1 MQGKIEDAGARR
13 PAAEL
18 AELAALAA
26 LAAAR
31 RCEETLLNC
40 YCREVAAPAGQLRI
54 GPPAAQSDWPA
65 AIAMTLQRAPAQVLE
80 VQLPHSHDRL
90 LAVVGGAWLTG
101 NYRYLSPVF
110 HKAENKPWALLDWEA
125 LAALLLREMA
135 QQHELPPNTEL
146 MEQIRNSVAVSTEVL
161 SVPVPAA
168 IPADP
173 VDAYID
179 SEQSLTFG
187 HPFHPTPKSRQ
198 GFSDADLLRYSPE
211 LRTRFALAWFAVPR
225 DDIAQQSLLDTSCD
239 QLIAA
244 NAPAV
249 SADRV
254 AVPVHPWQAGY
265 LREHPLVRDALASG
279 RMQDLG
285 TQGADF
291 FPTSSIRTLYQP
303 GNPYF
308 YKLSLNI
315 RITNCVRKNAWYEL
329 ESAMHVNRVLR
340 PLLPELARQFPGLA
354 LMEEPAFLSVD
365 LRHADIE
372 QNRQVIEGFGL
383 ILRQSVDTLRAP
395 DCVPLLA
402 GSLFGNH
409 YYGEARMQ
417 RLLTALA
424 ARAGTTV
431 DAMTERW
438 FSAYV
443 AQLIYPVFHLFFA
456 HGVIFEPH
464 LQNVVLGL
472 RQDMPAQLFLR
483 DFEGVKLTPSRHPA
497 SSMSGISERARTSLW
512 YDEEQGW
519 NRVAYCLFVNNLC
532 EVIAQLGAGRQV
544 MTARLWSVVRHHLHT
559 YQHRHGNAAS
569 ARRIN
574 GVLAGRPFPAKTNFS
589 NRFFQRA
596 DRASTYVPVANPIP
610 FAGMEAAWQ

>member
-1 MQGKIEDAGARR
+1 MQLPTPSENAAVRR
-13 PAAEL
+13 LHAE
-18 AELAALAA
+18 

-31 RCEETLLNC
+31 RGQETLLNC
-40 YCREVAAPAGQLRI
+40 YCREVAGPSGLLRVGPSVGQT
-54 GPPAAQSDWPA
+54 DWPA
-65 AIAMTLQRAPAQVLE
+65 AITITVQRERGLVLQI
-80 VQLPHSHDRL
+80 QLPHVHGSL
-90 LAVVGGAWLTG
+90 LAVVGGAWITG
-101 NYRYLSPVF
+101 NYRYLSPIY
-110 HKAENKPWALLDWEA
+110 HKAESKSWALLDGEA

-135 QQHELPPNTEL
+135 LQHDVPPNTEL

-161 SVPVPAA
+161 AVPVPLD

-173 VDAYID
+173 VAAYVD

-198 GFSDADLLRYSPE
+198 GFSDEDLLRYSPE
-211 LRTRFALAWFAVPR
+211 LRTRFPLAWFAVPR
-225 DDIAQQSLLDTSCD
+225 EDIAQQSLLDAPCD
-239 QLIAA
+239 RLVAA

-249 SADRV
+249 SAERV

-265 LREHPLVRDALASG
+265 LRGHPLVRDALASG
-279 RMQDLG
+279 RLLDLG
-285 TQGADF
+285 AQGSDF

-329 ESAMHVNRVLR
+329 ESAMHVNSVLH
-340 PLLPELARQFPGLA
+340 PLMPELARLFPSLA
-354 LMEEPAFLSVD
+354 LMEEPAFMSVD
-365 LRHADIE
+365 FKNADTE

-395 DCVPLLA
+395 GTVPLLA

-409 YYGEARMQ
+409 YYGEARME
-417 RLLTALA
+417 RLLGELA
-424 ARAGTTV
+424 EKAGV
-431 DAMTERW
+431 HPDAMAERW
-438 FSAYV
+438 FSDYV
-443 AQLIYPVFHLFFA
+443 EQLIYPVFHLFFS

-464 LQNVVLGL
+464 LQNVMLGL
-472 RQDMPAQLFLR
+472 REGMPAQLFLR

-497 SSMSGISERARTSLW
+497 ASMPGISERAQASLW

-519 NRVAYCLFVNNLC
+519 NRIAYCVFVNNLC
-532 EVIAQLGAGRQV
+532 EVVAQLGGGRPS
-544 MTARLWSVVRHHLHT
+544 MTARLWSVVRHHLHV

-569 ARRIN
+569 ARRVN
-574 GVLAGRPFPAKTNFS
+574 ALLAGSPFPAKTNFS

-596 DRASTYVPVANPIP
+596 DRASTYVPVTNPIP
-610 FAGMEAAWQ
+610 LAALEAAA

>member
-1 MQGKIEDAGARR
+1 MQSHTYTDDA
-13 PAAEL
+13 
-18 AELAALAA
+18 AALRRSAE

-31 RCEETLLNC
+31 RCQETLLNC
-40 YCREVAAPAGQLRI
+40 YCREVAVPNGQLRV
-54 GPPAAQSDWPA
+54 GPPVGQNDWPA
-65 AIAMTLQRAPAQVLE
+65 AIAMTLQREHGQVLQ
-80 VQLPHSHDRL
+80 VDLPHIHDRL
-90 LAVVGGAWLTG
+90 LTVVGGAWLTG

-135 QQHELPPNTEL
+135 LQHDLPPNTEL
-146 MEQIRNSVAVSTEVL
+146 MAQIRNSVAVSTEVL
-161 SVPVPAA
+161 AVPVPPT

-173 VDAYID
+173 VAAYID

-198 GFSDADLLRYSPE
+198 GFSDDDLLRYSPE
-211 LRTRFALAWFAVPR
+211 MRTRFPLAWFSVPCE
-225 DDIAQQSLLDTSCD
+225 DIAQQSLLETPCD
-239 QLIAA
+239 QLIAG

-249 SADRV
+249 PAGRV

-265 LREHPLVRDALASG
+265 LRAHPLVRDALAAG

-340 PLLPELARQFPGLA
+340 PLLPELARLFPGLA

-365 LRHADIE
+365 LKDADVDS
-372 QNRQVIEGFGL
+372 NRQVIEGFGL

-409 YYGEARMQ
+409 YYGEARV
-417 RLLTALA
+417 RGLLAGLA
-424 ARAGTTV
+424 AQSGTHA

-438 FSAYV
+438 FSRYV
-443 AQLIYPVFHLFFA
+443 EQLVHPVFHLFFS

-472 RQDMPAQLFLR
+472 RDGLPAQLFLR

-497 SSMSGISERARTSLW
+497 GSMPALSERAQASLW
-512 YDEEQGW
+512 YDEDQGW

-532 EVIAQLGAGRQV
+532 EVIAQLGAGRQA

-559 YQHRHGNAAS
+559 YQHRYGNAAS

-574 GVLAGRPFPAKTNFS
+574 GLLAGSPFPAKTNFS

-596 DRASTYVPVANPIP
+596 DRASTYVPVTNPIP
-610 FAGMEAAWQ
+610 LAGVEAAWQ

>member
-1 MQGKIEDAGARR
+1 MQVQTNMEVAATRR
-13 PAAEL
+13 LSAE
-18 AELAALAA
+18 

-31 RCEETLLNC
+31 RCQETLLNC
-40 YCREVAAPAGQLRI
+40 YCREVAAPAGQLRV
-54 GPPAAQSDWPA
+54 GPPAGQNDWPA
-65 AIAMTLQRAPAQVLE
+65 AITMLLQREQAQVLE
-80 VQLPHSHDRL
+80 VQLPNIRDRL

-101 NYRYLSPVF
+101 NYRYLSPVY
-110 HKAENKPWALLDWEA
+110 HKAENMPWALLDWES

-135 QQHELPPNTEL
+135 QQYELPPNTEL
-146 MEQIRNSVAVSTEVL
+146 MAQIRNSVAVSTEVL
-161 SVPVPAA
+161 AVPVSAT

-173 VDAYID
+173 VEAYVD

-198 GFSDADLLRYSPE
+198 GFSDNDLLRYSPE
-211 LRTRFALAWFAVPR
+211 LRTHFPLAWFAVSR
-225 DDIAQQSLLDTSCD
+225 DDIAQQSLLDASCD

-249 SADRV
+249 CADRV

-279 RMQDLG
+279 RIQDLG

-340 PLLPELARQFPGLA
+340 PLLPDLGRLFPGLA
-354 LMEEPAFLSVD
+354 MMEEPAFLSVD
-365 LRHADIE
+365 LKDADVE
-372 QNRQVIEGFGL
+372 KNRQVIEGFGM

-409 YYGEARMQ
+409 YYGEARTQ
-417 RLLTALA
+417 QLLAALA
-424 ARAGTTV
+424 AQAGTSA
-431 DAMTERW
+431 DALTEGW

-443 AQLIYPVFHLFFA
+443 AQLVYPVFHLFFA

-472 RQDMPAQLFLR
+472 RQGMPAQLFLR

-497 SSMSGISERARTSLW
+497 SSMPELSERAQASLW
-512 YDEEQGW
+512 YDEDQGW

-532 EVIAQLGAGRQV
+532 EVIAQLGAGKPT

-569 ARRIN
+569 ARRVN
-574 GVLAGRPFPAKTNFS
+574 GLLAGSPFPAKTNFS

-596 DRASTYVPVANPIP
+596 DRASTYVPVTNPIP
-610 FAGMEAAWQ
+610 FASVEAAWQ

>member
-1 MQGKIEDAGARR
+1 MQSHTNTEHPGALRLSAEIAAG
-13 PAAEL
+13 
-18 AELAALAA
+18 
-26 LAAAR
+26 R
-31 RCEETLLNC
+31 RCQETLLNC
-40 YCREVAAPAGQLRI
+40 YCREVAAPNGQLRVA
-54 GPPAAQSDWPA
+54 PPVGQHDWPA
-65 AIAMTLQRAPAQVLE
+65 AITMTLQRVQGQVLQ
-80 VQLPHSHDRL
+80 VQLPHIHDRL
-90 LAVVGGAWLTG
+90 LTVVGGAWLTG

-110 HKAENKPWALLDWEA
+110 HKAENKPWALLDWES

-135 QQHELPPNTEL
+135 LQHELPPNTEL

-161 SVPVPAA
+161 SMLVPST

-173 VDAYID
+173 QEAYID

-198 GFSDADLLRYSPE
+198 GFSDDDLLRYSPE

-225 DDIAQQSLLDTSCD
+225 EDIAQQSLLDASCD

-244 NAPAV
+244 NAPPV
-249 SADRV
+249 PADRV

-265 LREHPLVRDALASG
+265 LREHPLVHHALSSG

-285 TQGADF
+285 PQGGDF

-329 ESAMHVNRVLR
+329 ESATHVNRVLH
-340 PLLPELARQFPGLA
+340 PLLPDLGRLFPGLA
-354 LMEEPAFLSVD
+354 LMEEPAFLSVNLKD
-365 LRHADIE
+365 ADVE
-372 QNRQVIEGFGL
+372 KNRQVIEGFGL

-409 YYGEARMQ
+409 YYGEARMR
-417 RLLTALA
+417 RLLAGLA
-424 ARAGTTV
+424 EQVGTHA

-438 FSAYV
+438 FSDYV
-443 AQLIYPVFHLFFA
+443 SQLVYPVFHLFFA
-456 HGVIFEPH
+456 HGIIFEPH

-472 RQDMPAQLFLR
+472 RQGMPAQMFLR
-483 DFEGVKLTPSRHPA
+483 DFEGVKLMPSRHPA
-497 SSMSGISERARTSLW
+497 ASMPELSARAQASLW
-512 YDEEQGW
+512 YDEDQGW
-519 NRVAYCLFVNNLC
+519 NRIAYCLFVNNLC
-532 EVIAQLGAGRQV
+532 EVIAQLGGGRQA

-569 ARRIN
+569 ARRVN
-574 GVLAGRPFPAKTNFS
+574 GLLAGSPFPAKTNFS

-596 DRASTYVPVANPIP
+596 DRASAYVPVTNPIP
-610 FAGMEAAWQ
+610 LAGLEAAWQ

>member
-1 MQGKIEDAGARR
+1 MQLPTPSENAAVRR
-13 PAAEL
+13 LHAE
-18 AELAALAA
+18 

-31 RCEETLLNC
+31 RCQETLLNC
-40 YCREVAAPAGQLRI
+40 YCREVAGPNGQSRV
-54 GPPAAQSDWPA
+54 GPLVGQNDWPA
-65 AIAMTLQRAPAQVLE
+65 AITMTVQRERGHVLQIE
-80 VQLPHSHDRL
+80 LPHVHDSL
-90 LAVVGGAWLTG
+90 LAVVGGAWITG
-101 NYRYLSPVF
+101 NHRYLSPIY

-135 QQHELPPNTEL
+135 LQPELPPNTEL

-161 SVPVPAA
+161 TMPVPPS

-173 VDAYID
+173 VDAYLD

-198 GFSDADLLRYSPE
+198 GFSDEDLLRYSPE
-211 LRTRFALAWFAVPR
+211 LRTRFPLAWFAVPR
-225 DDIAQQSLLDTSCD
+225 EDIAQQSLLDAPCD

-249 SADRV
+249 PADRV

-265 LREHPLVRDALASG
+265 LRKHPLVRDALANG
-279 RMQDLG
+279 RLLDLG
-285 TQGADF
+285 TQGEDF

-340 PLLPELARQFPGLA
+340 PLMPELARLFPSLA

-365 LRHADIE
+365 LKHADVE
-372 QNRQVIEGFGL
+372 KNRQVIEGFGL
-383 ILRQSVDTLRAP
+383 ILRQSVDTLRTP
-395 DCVPLLA
+395 DTVPLLA

-409 YYGEARMQ
+409 YYGEARME
-417 RLLTALA
+417 RLLTGLA
-424 ARAGTTV
+424 AQSGV
-431 DAMTERW
+431 HSEAMIERW

-443 AQLIYPVFHLFFA
+443 EQLVYPVFYLFFS

-472 RQDMPAQLFLR
+472 RQGLPAQIFLR
-483 DFEGVKLTPSRHPA
+483 DFEGVKLTPSHHPA
-497 SSMSGISERARTSLW
+497 ASMPGLSERAQASLW
-512 YDEEQGW
+512 YDEDQGW
-519 NRVAYCLFVNNLC
+519 NRIAYCLFVNNLC
-532 EVIAQLGAGRQV
+532 EVIAQLGANKPA
-544 MTARLWSVVRHHLHT
+544 MTARLWSVVRHHLHV

-569 ARRIN
+569 ARRVN
-574 GVLAGRPFPAKTNFS
+574 ALLAGTPFPAKTNFS

-596 DRASTYVPVANPIP
+596 DRASTYVPVTNPIP
-610 FAGMEAAWQ
+610 LAAMEAAA

>member
-1 MQGKIEDAGARR
+1 MPNQTNPENAAARLS
-13 PAAEL
+13 AEL
-18 AELAALAA
+18 AS
-26 LAAAR
+26 AR
-31 RCEETLLNC
+31 RCQETLLNC
-40 YCREVAAPAGQLRI
+40 YCREVALPNGQLRV
-54 GPPAAQSDWPA
+54 GPPMDPHDWPA
-65 AIAMTLQRAPAQVLE
+65 AIVMTAQRERAHVLQIR
-80 VQLPHSHDRL
+80 LPHVRDSL

-101 NYRYLSPVF
+101 NYRYLSAIF
-110 HKAENKPWALLDWEA
+110 HKAGNKAWAMVEWEA
-125 LAALLLREMA
+125 LAALLLRDLA
-135 QQHELPPNTEL
+135 LQHALPPNTEL
-146 MEQIRNSVAVSTEVL
+146 MEQIRNSVAVSTAVL
-161 SVPVPAA
+161 MVPVPAT

-198 GFSDADLLRYSPE
+198 GFSDEDLLRYSPE
-211 LRTRFALAWFAVPR
+211 MRTRFPLAWFSVPR
-225 DDIAQQSLLDTSCD
+225 EDIAQQSLLARTCD
-239 QLIAA
+239 QLIAS

-249 SADRV
+249 AGDRV
-254 AVPVHPWQAGY
+254 AVPVHPWQAGD
-265 LREHPLVRDALASG
+265 LRTHPLVHDALASG
-279 RMQDLG
+279 RLQDLG
-285 TQGADF
+285 IQGEDF

-340 PLLPELARQFPGLA
+340 PLLPELAQRFPGLA

-365 LRHADIE
+365 LRDADVAK
-372 QNRQVIEGFGL
+372 NRQVVEGFGL
-383 ILRQSVDTLRAP
+383 ILRQSVDTLCAP
-395 DCVPLLA
+395 DVVPLLA

-409 YYGEARMQ
+409 HYGQARMR
-417 RLLTALA
+417 RLLDTLA
-424 ARAGTTV
+424 TRDGLPV

-443 AQLIYPVFHLFFA
+443 EQLVYPVFHLFFS

-464 LQNVVLGL
+464 LQNVVIGL

-497 SSMSGISERARTSLW
+497 ASMPELSARAQASLW

-519 NRVAYCLFVNNLC
+519 NRIAYCLFVNNLC
-532 EVIAQLGAGRQV
+532 EVIAQLGGDRPV
-544 MTARLWSVVRHHLHT
+544 MTARLWSVVRHHLHV

-569 ARRIN
+569 ARRVN
-574 GVLAGRPFPAKTNFS
+574 ALLAGSPFPAKTNFS

-596 DRASTYVPVANPIP
+596 DRASTYVPVTNPIP
-610 FAGMEAAWQ
+610 LAGLEAA

>member
-1 MQGKIEDAGARR
+1 MQLPTPSENAAVRR
-13 PAAEL
+13 LHAE
-18 AELAALAA
+18 

-31 RCEETLLNC
+31 RSQETLLNC
-40 YCREVAAPAGQLRI
+40 YCREVAGPSGLLRV
-54 GPPAAQSDWPA
+54 GPPVGQTDWPVA
-65 AIAMTLQRAPAQVLE
+65 VTMTVQREHGLVLQI
-80 VQLPHSHDRL
+80 QLPHVRDSL
-90 LAVVGGAWLTG
+90 LAVVGGAWITG
-101 NYRYLSPVF
+101 NYRYLSPIY
-110 HKAENKPWALLDWEA
+110 HKAENKPWALLDGEA

-135 QQHELPPNTEL
+135 LQHDVPPNTEL

-161 SVPVPAA
+161 AVPVPLD

-173 VDAYID
+173 VAAYVD

-198 GFSDADLLRYSPE
+198 GFSDEDLLRYSPE
-211 LRTRFALAWFAVPR
+211 LRTRFPLTWFAVPR
-225 DDIAQQSLLDTSCD
+225 EDVAQQSLLDAPCD
-239 QLIAA
+239 RLVAA

-265 LREHPLVRDALASG
+265 LRGHPLVRDALASG
-279 RMQDLG
+279 RLLDLG
-285 TQGADF
+285 AQGEDF

-329 ESAMHVNRVLR
+329 ESAMHVNSVLR
-340 PLLPELARQFPGLA
+340 PLLPELSRLFPNLA
-354 LMEEPAFLSVD
+354 LMEEPAFMSVD
-365 LRHADIE
+365 LKDADTE

-395 DCVPLLA
+395 GTVPLLA

-409 YYGEARMQ
+409 YYGEARME
-417 RLLTALA
+417 RLLDELA
-424 ARAGTTV
+424 EKAGV
-431 DAMTERW
+431 QPDAMAERW
-438 FSAYV
+438 FSDYV
-443 AQLIYPVFHLFFA
+443 EQLIYPVFHLFFS

-464 LQNVVLGL
+464 LQNVMLGL
-472 RQDMPAQLFLR
+472 REGMPAQLFLR

-497 SSMSGISERARTSLW
+497 ASMPGISERAQASLW

-519 NRVAYCLFVNNLC
+519 NRIAYCVFVNNLC
-532 EVIAQLGAGRQV
+532 EVVAQLGGGRPS
-544 MTARLWSVVRHHLHT
+544 MTARLWAMVRHHLHV

-569 ARRIN
+569 ARRVN
-574 GVLAGRPFPAKTNFS
+574 ALLAGSPFPAKTNFS

-610 FAGMEAAWQ
+610 LAALEAAA

>member
-1 MQGKIEDAGARR
+1 MQSQTNTVHPGALRLS
-13 PAAEL
+13 AE
-18 AELAALAA
+18 

-31 RCEETLLNC
+31 RCQETLLNC
-40 YCREVAAPAGQLRI
+40 YCREVAAPDGQLRV
-54 GPPAAQSDWPA
+54 GPPVGQHDWPA
-65 AIAMTLQRAPAQVLE
+65 AITMTLQREQGQVLQ
-80 VQLPHSHDRL
+80 VQLPYIHDRL
-90 LAVVGGAWLTG
+90 LTVVAGAWLTG

-110 HKAENKPWALLDWEA
+110 HKAENKPWALLDWES

-135 QQHELPPNTEL
+135 LQHNLPPNTEL
-146 MEQIRNSVAVSTEVL
+146 MEQIRNSVSVSTEVL
-161 SVPVPAA
+161 SVPVPST
-168 IPADP
+168 ISTDP
-173 VDAYID
+173 VAAYVD

-198 GFSDADLLRYSPE
+198 GFSDDDLLRYSPE
-211 LRTRFALAWFAVPR
+211 LRTRFPLAWFAVPR
-225 DDIAQQSLLDTSCD
+225 EDIAQQSLLDASCD

-249 SADRV
+249 QTGRV

-265 LREHPLVRDALASG
+265 LREHPLVRDALSSG
-279 RMQDLG
+279 RIQDLG
-285 TQGADF
+285 AQGADF

-340 PLLPELARQFPGLA
+340 PLLPELRRLFPGLA

-365 LRHADIE
+365 LKDADVE
-372 QNRQVIEGFGL
+372 KNRQVVEGFGL

-395 DCVPLLA
+395 DCVPVLA

-409 YYGEARMQ
+409 YYGEARMH
-417 RLLTALA
+417 RLLAGLA
-424 ARAGTTV
+424 EQAGTHA
-431 DAMTERW
+431 DAMTEHW

-443 AQLIYPVFHLFFA
+443 AQLVYPVLHLFFA

-472 RQDMPAQLFLR
+472 RQGMPAQIFLR

-497 SSMSGISERARTSLW
+497 ASMPELSERAQASLW
-512 YDEEQGW
+512 YDDEQGW

-532 EVIAQLGAGRQV
+532 EAIAQLGAGKPA

-569 ARRIN
+569 ARRVN
-574 GVLAGRPFPAKTNFS
+574 ALLAGSPFPAKTNFS

-596 DRASTYVPVANPIP
+596 DRASTYVPVTNPIAL
-610 FAGMEAAWQ
+610 AGMAAA

>member
-1 MQGKIEDAGARR
+1 M
-13 PAAEL
+13 P
-18 AELAALAA
+18 
-26 LAAAR
+26 
-31 RCEETLLNC
+31 
-40 YCREVAAPAGQLRI
+40 RE
-54 GPPAAQSDWPA
+54 
-65 AIAMTLQRAPAQVLE
+65 
-80 VQLPHSHDRL
+80 
-90 LAVVGGAWLTG
+90 
-101 NYRYLSPVF
+101 
-110 HKAENKPWALLDWEA
+110 
-125 LAALLLREMA
+125 
-135 QQHELPPNTEL
+135 
-146 MEQIRNSVAVSTEVL
+146 
-161 SVPVPAA
+161 
-168 IPADP
+168 
-173 VDAYID
+173 
-179 SEQSLTFG
+179 
-187 HPFHPTPKSRQ
+187 
-198 GFSDADLLRYSPE
+198 
-211 LRTRFALAWFAVPR
+211 
-225 DDIAQQSLLDTSCD
+225 DIAQQSLLNASCD
-239 QLIAA
+239 KLIAA

-249 SADRV
+249 SADRA

-291 FPTSSIRTLYQP
+291 FPTSSIRTLCQP

-340 PLLPELARQFPGLA
+340 PLLPDLGRLFPGLA

-365 LRHADIE
+365 MKDADIE
-372 QNRQVIEGFGL
+372 KNRQVIEGFGL
-383 ILRQSVDTLRAP
+383 ILRQSVDTLRTP

-417 RLLTALA
+417 RLLAALA
-424 ARAGTTV
+424 AQAGTTV

-443 AQLIYPVFHLFFA
+443 SQLLYPVFHLFFA

-497 SSMSGISERARTSLW
+497 SSMPELSERAQASLW

-532 EVIAQLGAGRQV
+532 EVIAQLGAGRPV
-544 MTARLWSVVRHHLHT
+544 TTARLWSVVRHHLHT
-559 YQHRHGNAAS
+559 YQHRYGNAAS

-574 GVLAGRPFPAKTNFS
+574 GLLAGSPFPAKTNFS

-610 FAGMEAAWQ
+610 FAGVEAAWQ

>member
-1 MQGKIEDAGARR
+1 MQLPTPSEDAAVRR
-13 PAAEL
+13 LHAE
-18 AELAALAA
+18 

-31 RCEETLLNC
+31 RSQETLLNC
-40 YCREVAAPAGQLRI
+40 YCREVAAPNGLLRV
-54 GPPAAQSDWPA
+54 GPPVGQNDWPA
-65 AIAMTLQRAPAQVLE
+65 AVMMAVQRERGQVLQI
-80 VQLPHSHDRL
+80 QLPNVQGSL
-90 LAVVGGAWLTG
+90 LAVVGGAWITG
-101 NYRYLSPVF
+101 NYRYLSPIH
-110 HKAENKPWALLDWEA
+110 HKAENRPWALLDAES

-135 QQHELPPNTEL
+135 LQHEVPPNTEL

-161 SVPVPAA
+161 AVPVPLD

-173 VDAYID
+173 VAAYVD

-198 GFSDADLLRYSPE
+198 GFSEEDLLRYSPE
-211 LRTRFALAWFAVPR
+211 LRTRFPLAWFSVPR
-225 DDIAQQSLLDTSCD
+225 EDIAQQSLLAAPCD

-249 SADRV
+249 DADRV

-265 LREHPLVRDALASG
+265 LRGHPLVRDALASG
-279 RMQDLG
+279 RLHDLG
-285 TQGADF
+285 VQGEDF

-329 ESAMHVNRVLR
+329 ESAMHVNSVLR
-340 PLLPELARQFPGLA
+340 PLMPELARRFPSLA
-354 LMEEPAFLSVD
+354 LMEEPAFMSVD
-365 LRHADIE
+365 LRDADVE

-395 DCVPLLA
+395 GTVPLLA

-409 YYGEARMQ
+409 YYSEARME
-417 RLLTALA
+417 RLLGELA
-424 ARAGTTV
+424 EKNGV
-431 DAMTERW
+431 HPDAMTERW
-438 FSAYV
+438 FSDYV
-443 AQLIYPVFHLFFA
+443 EQLIHPVFHLFFA
-456 HGVIFEPH
+456 HGIIFEPH
-464 LQNVVLGL
+464 LQNVMLGL
-472 RQDMPAQLFLR
+472 RDGMPAQLFLR

-497 SSMSGISERARTSLW
+497 ASMPGISERAQASLW
-512 YDEEQGW
+512 YDEDQGW
-519 NRVAYCLFVNNLC
+519 NRIAYCVFVNNLC
-532 EVIAQLGAGRQV
+532 EVIAQLGAGKPA
-544 MTARLWSVVRHHLHT
+544 MTARLWSVVRHHLHV

-569 ARRIN
+569 AQRVN
-574 GVLAGRPFPAKTNFS
+574 ALLAGNPFPAKTNFS

-596 DRASTYVPVANPIP
+596 DRASTYVPVTNPIP
-610 FAGMEAAWQ
+610 LAALEAAA

>member
-1 MQGKIEDAGARR
+1 MQVQTKIEVTGAHRL
-13 PAAEL
+13 L
-18 AELAALAA
+18 AE

-31 RCEETLLNC
+31 RCQETLLNC
-40 YCREVAAPAGQLRI
+40 YCREVAAPAGQMRV
-54 GPPAAQSDWPA
+54 GPPARKNDWPA
-65 AIAMTLQRAPAQVLE
+65 TIAMTLQREAAQVLE
-80 VQLPHSHDRL
+80 VQLPHIHDRL

-110 HKAENKPWALLDWEA
+110 HKAENRPWALLDWES

-135 QQHELPPNTEL
+135 QQHELPLNTEL
-146 MEQIRNSVAVSTEVL
+146 LEQIRNSVAVSTEVL
-161 SVPVPAA
+161 SMPVPAT

-173 VDAYID
+173 VEAYID

-198 GFSDADLLRYSPE
+198 GFSDDDLLRYSPE
-211 LRTRFALAWFAVPR
+211 LRTRFPLAWFAVPHE
-225 DDIAQQSLLDTSCD
+225 DIAQQSLLNASCD

-244 NAPAV
+244 HAPTV
-249 SADRV
+249 CADRV
-254 AVPVHPWQAGY
+254 AVPVHPWQADY
-265 LREHPLVRDALASG
+265 LREHPLVRDALANG

-285 TQGADF
+285 TRGADF

-329 ESAMHVNRVLR
+329 ESAMHVNSVLR
-340 PLLPELARQFPGLA
+340 PLLPALGQLFPGLA

-365 LRHADIE
+365 LKDADIE

-383 ILRQSVDTLRAP
+383 ILRQSVDTLRTP

-417 RLLTALA
+417 RLLTELA
-424 ARAGTTV
+424 AQAGTPMDV
-431 DAMTERW
+431 MAERW

-443 AQLIYPVFHLFFA
+443 SQLLYPVFHLFFA

-472 RQDMPAQLFLR
+472 RQNMPAQLFLR

-497 SSMSGISERARTSLW
+497 SSMPGLSERAQASLW

-532 EVIAQLGAGRQV
+532 EVIAQLGVGRPA
-544 MTARLWSVVRHHLHT
+544 MTTRLWSVVRHHLHT
-559 YQHRHGNAAS
+559 YQHRYGNASS
-569 ARRIN
+569 ARRVN
-574 GVLAGRPFPAKTNFS
+574 GLLAGNPFPAKTNFS

-610 FAGMEAAWQ
+610 FAGVEAAWQ

>member
-1 MQGKIEDAGARR
+1 MQSQAIIEDTGTLPL
-13 PAAEL
+13 PAD
-18 AELAALAA
+18 

-31 RCEETLLNC
+31 RCQETLLNC
-40 YCREVAAPAGQLRI
+40 YCREVAVPDGKLRV
-54 GPPAAQSDWPA
+54 GPPVGQHDWPA
-65 AIAMTLQRAPAQVLE
+65 AIAMTMQRTPGQVLQVE
-80 VQLPHSHDRL
+80 LPHVHDRL
-90 LAVVGGAWLTG
+90 LAVVGGAWHTG

-110 HKAENKPWALLDWEA
+110 HKAENKPWALLDWES

-135 QQHELPPNTEL
+135 LKHEVPPNTEL
-146 MEQIRNSVAVSTEVL
+146 MEQIRNSFAVSTEVL
-161 SVPVPAA
+161 AVPVPAT
-168 IPADP
+168 IPTDP
-173 VDAYID
+173 VEAYID

-198 GFSDADLLRYSPE
+198 GFSDDDLLRYSPE
-211 LRTRFALAWFAVPR
+211 LRTRFALAWFSVPR
-225 DDIAQQSLLDTSCD
+225 EDIAQQSLLDACCD
-239 QLIAA
+239 ALIAP

-249 SADRV
+249 PGDRV

-265 LREHPLVRDALASG
+265 LREHPLVRDALSSG

-340 PLLPELARQFPGLA
+340 PLLPELARMFPGLA

-365 LRHADIE
+365 LKDADIE

-395 DCVPLLA
+395 DCIPLLA

-409 YYGEARMQ
+409 YYGEARMH
-417 RLLTALA
+417 RLLTGLA
-424 ARAGTTV
+424 SETGTHA

-438 FSAYV
+438 FSDYV
-443 AQLIYPVFHLFFA
+443 SQLLYPVLHLFFA

-472 RQDMPAQLFLR
+472 RQGLPAQIFLR

-497 SSMSGISERARTSLW
+497 ASMPELSERAQASLW

-532 EVIAQLGAGRQV
+532 EVIAQLGSGRPA

-569 ARRIN
+569 APRIN
-574 GVLAGRPFPAKTNFS
+574 GLLHGNPFPAKTNFS

-596 DRASTYVPVANPIP
+596 DRASTYVAVTNPIP